1 MASIRELR
9 SRIKSVGSIR
19 QITRAMEMVAT
30 TKLRR
35 FQERAIASRPY
46 AQEVT
51 GMVSRL
57 AAMLGDDIEGRMLF
71 QRGAGEKTLILLV
84 TSDRGLCG
92 AYNSNVFKA
101 LETWLRDH
109 PGREI
114 DYYVYG
120 RKGYQ
125 YLTRRGR
132 DVARFLVEP
141 SLEQTDY
148 RAAARAA
155 RLLVDAFATR
165 QYSEVLVLYTSFE
178 TVVRY
183 VPRTIQLLPVE
194 AASLA
199 GKVGAAAGVAA
210 DVARGSGDLILEPDA
225 NTIFDRLVPRY
236 LETRV
241 YNALLESLTSE
252 YASRRV
258 SMKNATDA
266 AKTMQGALKRVYN
279 RKRQE
284 NITKELL
291 DIVGGAE
298 AVR

>member
-35 FQERAIASRPY
+35 FQERAVASRPY
-46 AQEVT
+46 SQEVT
-51 GMVSRL
+51 GMVTRL
-57 AAMLGDDIEGRMLF
+57 AGMLGDDVGDRPLF
-71 QRGAGEKTLILLV
+71 QKGAGSRTLILLV

-92 AYNSNVFKA
+92 AYNSNVFRV
-101 LETWLRDH
+101 LETWLKEH
-109 PGREI
+109 PGKEV

-132 DVARFLVEP
+132 EVERFLVEP
-141 SLEQTDY
+141 PLEQTDY

-155 RLLVDAFATR
+155 RLCSEAFLTGK
-165 QYSEVLVLYTSFE
+165 YSDVVVLYTAFE
-178 TVVRY
+178 SVVRY
-183 VPRTIQLLPVE
+183 VPKVVPFLPIE
-194 AASLA
+194 AGTMQGDG
-199 GKVGAAAGVAA
+199 GKSGG
-210 DVARGSGDLILEPDA
+210 DVILEPDA
-225 NTIFDRLVPRY
+225 ATIFDRLVPRY
-236 LETRV
+236 LETRI

-266 AKTMQGALKRVYN
+266 AKTMGNVLKKVYN

-291 DIVGGAE
+291 DIVGGAS
-298 AVR
+298 AVS

>member
-1 MASIRELR
+1 MASIRDLR
-9 SRIKSVGSIR
+9 NRIKSVGNIR

-35 FQERAIASRPY
+35 FQERAVASRPY

-51 GMVSRL
+51 GMVARL
-57 AAMLGDDIEGRMLF
+57 AAMLGDDVADRPLF
-71 QRGAGEKTLILLV
+71 QRGAGDRTLLLVV

-92 AYNSNVFKA
+92 AYNSAIFKA
-101 LETWLRDH
+101 LELWLRDH
-109 PGREI
+109 PGKPV

-132 DVARFLVEP
+132 EVERFLVEP
-141 SLEQTDY
+141 PLEQTDY

-155 RLLVDAFATR
+155 RLVTDAFLTGKYA
-165 QYSEVLVLYTSFE
+165 EVVVLYTAFE
-178 TVVRY
+178 SMVRY
-183 VPRTIQLLPVE
+183 VPKTVGFLPIE
-194 AASLA
+194 ASAVQSA
-199 GKVGAAAGVAA
+199 GT
-210 DVARGSGDLILEPDA
+210 ARGGGDVILEPDA
-225 NTIFDRLVPRY
+225 NAIFDRLVPRY
-236 LETRV
+236 LETRI

-266 AKTMQGALKRVYN
+266 AKAMQGVLKRIYN
-279 RKRQE
+279 KKRQE

-298 AVR
+298 ALR